1 MKVTPNGSRTHTPLR
16 DLIAAVSEAAFEYS
30 VDAKEA
36 HQLTRLVLSEILPD
50 TCPRGEGDVVDRP
63 FFWH

>member
-1 MKVTPNGSRTHTPLR
+1 MKINHNRTRIDTPVR

-30 VDAKEA
+30 TDAKEA
-36 HQLTRLVLSEILPD
+36 QQLTRMVLREILPD
-50 TCPRGEGDVVDRP
+50 ACPEGEGDVVDRP

>member
-1 MKVTPNGSRTHTPLR
+1 MKTTPNGSRAHTPLR
-16 DLIAAVSEAAFEYS
+16 DLMAAVSEAAFEYS
-30 VDAKEA
+30 ANANEA

-50 TCPRGEGDVVDRP
+50 ACAGGDGDVVDRP

>member
-1 MKVTPNGSRTHTPLR
+1 MKINHDGSRIDTPVR

-30 VDAKEA
+30 TDAKEA
-36 HQLTRLVLSEILPD
+36 QQLTRMVLREILPD
-50 TCPRGEGDVVDRP
+50 ACPKGEGDVVDRP

>member
-1 MKVTPNGSRTHTPLR
+1 MKINHDGSRIDTPLR

-30 VDAKEA
+30 TDAKEA
-36 HQLTRLVLSEILPD
+36 YHLTHMALREILPD
-50 TCPRGEGDVVDRP
+50 AFPRGEGDVVDRP

>member
-1 MKVTPNGSRTHTPLR
+1 MEITSNGSRTHTPLR

-30 VDAKEA
+30 ANAKEA
-36 HQLTRLVLSEILPD
+36 HQLTRLVVSEILPD
-50 TCPRGEGDVVDRP
+50 ACPGGEGDVVDRV